1 MPTTGLAT
9 FEQPL
14 SFVTGYGLV
23 EQPLLDAAV
32 VEVVLDDLRA
42 ESVACNRSRSERI
55 DRLPERRWEPLRPRL
70 VRVPF
75 ERRRQLEPLVE
86 PMQARG
92 DHRGERK
99 VRIHVTAGK
108 PSLDALPV
116 AVTDDAEAAR
126 AVVMTPGE
134 CRRRPRAGAVAL
146 VRVDVR
152 GEEERELARARDLAG
167 EETSEGLVVEP
178 EEVRAVPPERPMD
191 VARVADPRVVRLGHE
206 RDRAAV
212 QVRYL
217 LGAVLVDR
225 VTVGGRQR
233 VGEAEVDLVLPGP
246 GLALRAFDWYA
257 GGLHAVADLADQRL
271 VVGGREHVV
280 VEDVRDR

>member
-32 VEVVLDDLRA
+32 VEVVLGDLDTECIPRHRA
-42 ESVACNRSRSERI
+42 RI
-55 DRLPERRWEPLRPRL
+55 QGVDRLSKRRGKPRRPRL

-75 ERRRQLEPLVE
+75 ERRRQLEPLIE
-86 PMQARG
+86 PVQAGG

-99 VRIHVTAGK
+99 VWVHVPAGN
-108 PSLDALPV
+108 PGLDALPV
-116 AVTDDAEAAR
+116 AVTDDTEATR

-152 GEEERELARARDLAG
+152 REEERELARARDLAR
-167 EETSEGLVVEP
+167 EEAAE
-178 EEVRAVPPERPMD
+178 
-191 VARVADPRVVRLGHE
+191 RVVVNRE
-206 RDRAAV
+206 
-212 QVRYL
+212 QV
-217 LGAVLVDR
+217 
-225 VTVGGRQR
+225 
-233 VGEAEVDLVLPGP
+233 
-246 GLALRAFDWYA
+246 
-257 GGLHAVADLADQRL
+257 
-271 VVGGREHVV
+271 
-280 VEDVRDR
+280 